1 MPSNNMGLSTINSSD
16 FVSPDPINQ
25 NFEKLDV
32 LGLDYVVEQGTS
44 GEWWYRKWKSGR
56 AECGID
62 AKQYDTMDLHEGIGN
77 HSEFYFSNSLNL
89 GAYPFAFSSRPFC
102 QIVYE
107 GDSAH
112 GETDVTFPM
121 LGLHHS
127 TSTTQSPDF
136 WLMDF
141 MPKTGMKPLFGAY
154 VCGDYK

>member
-1 MPSNNMGLSTINSSD
+1 MPSTNMGLATINSSD
-16 FVSPDPINQ
+16 FVSPDPIND

-62 AKQYDTMDLHEGIGN
+62 AKQYDTMDLHEGLGN

-102 QIVYE
+102 QITYE

-112 GETDVTFPM
+112 GETNVTFPM

-141 MPKTGMKPLFGAY
+141 MPKVGMKPLFGAY